1 MNEEEIVDR
10 TTAFWKVRNQI
21 LDDMRKAFPEGW
33 LRESEFC
40 MEISLLAAE
49 GVCAREANKVAA
61 GLNNTLNEI
70 QAASKKLEEQI
81 ERLNSNN
88 IFAQGDGIDWD
99 LLKDYF
105 KGGKE
110 NDE

>member
-10 TTAFWKVRNQI
+10 TTAFWTVRNKI
-21 LDDMRKAFPEGW
+21 LEDMRKAFPEGW
-33 LRESEFC
+33 LRESAYC
-40 MEISLLAAE
+40 MELSLLAAE